1 MAVRGTGPTW
11 TRWTAPPLLAVPCLL
26 VAAGCGSGPATP
38 SRETPLPPL
47 PSVTTTLA
55 PTTTRVP
62 FYDVQQGDTLQ
73 GISGKLGIA
82 IAELAAANGITD
94 PNKIQAGQRLT
105 VPPAP
110 SAPPPAA
117 TTTAAP

>member
-1 MAVRGTGPTW
+1 MAARETGLGW
-11 TRWTAPPLLAVPCLL
+11 TRWTASSLVAAPFLL

-47 PSVTTTLA
+47 PTVTTTLA

-73 GISGKLGIA
+73 SISAKLGIA
-82 IAELAAANGITD
+82 VADLAAANGITD

-105 VPPAP
+105 VPPPA
-110 SAPPPAA
+110 APPAA

>member
-1 MAVRGTGPTW
+1 MAVRGTGPGW
-11 TRWTAPPLLAVPCLL
+11 TRWTAPLLLAVPCLL
-26 VAAGCGSGPATP
+26 VAVACGSGPATP

-62 FYDVQQGDTLQ
+62 FYDVQQGDNLQ
-73 GISGKLGIA
+73 GIADKLGIA
-82 IAELAAANGITD
+82 MADLAAANGITD

-105 VPPAP
+105 VPPP
-110 SAPPPAA
+110 PAPPPAA

>member
-1 MAVRGTGPTW
+1 MAVRGPGPGG
-11 TRWTAPPLLAVPCLL
+11 TRWTAPSLLAVPCLL

-62 FYDVQQGDTLQ
+62 FYDVAKGDTLQ
-73 GISGKLGIA
+73 GISDKLGIA

-105 VPPAP
+105 VPPP
-110 SAPPPAA
+110 APPPAA

>member
-1 MAVRGTGPTW
+1 MAVRGPGPGG
-11 TRWTAPPLLAVPCLL
+11 TRWTAPSLLAVPCLL

-62 FYDVQQGDTLQ
+62 FYDVQQGDNLQ
-73 GISGKLGIA
+73 GIADRLGIA
-82 IAELAAANGITD
+82 MADLAAANGITD

-105 VPPAP
+105 VPPA
-110 SAPPPAA
+110 APPPAA